1 MIRYVIPKGT
11 KLASINDS
19 LCGKMMEHI
28 NSYPRR
34 ELGGLSPFEVM
45 AQAHPELIKALK
57 IKKVDRRMINLTP
70 SLLFKK

>member
-1 MIRYVIPKGT
+1 MKRYVIFKGT

-19 LCGKMMEHI
+19 LCQKIMEHI

-34 ELGGLSPFEVM
+34 ELGGLSPFKAM

-57 IKKVDRRMINLTP
+57 IKKG
-70 SLLFKK
+70 